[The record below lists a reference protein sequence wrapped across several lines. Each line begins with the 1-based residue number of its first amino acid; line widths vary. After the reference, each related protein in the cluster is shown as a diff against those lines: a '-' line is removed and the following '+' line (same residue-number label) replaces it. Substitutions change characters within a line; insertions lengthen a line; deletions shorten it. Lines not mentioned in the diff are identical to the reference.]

1 MLCNWLIVVLFGVF
15 VFGDSVGVFRR
26 IEEWMRFVEV
36 VGLIFVGE
44 KFCIVLLRDIW
55 N

>member
-1 MLCNWLIVVLFGVF
+1 MLCNWLIVVLFVVF
-15 VFGDSVGVFRR
+15 VFGDSIGVFRR
-26 IEEWMRFVEV
+26 NEEWMIVEV